1 MTYGAV
7 LRGGIRNT
15 RIILN
20 YEVQKLIYGVKDKDN
35 LDVKGSA
42 TVLLSNSLTKEW
54 G

>member
-1 MTYGAV
+1 MFKTKGAV
-7 LRGGIRNT
+7 LGGA

-20 YEVQKLIYGVKDKDN
+20 YEVHKWIYGVKDKDN

-42 TVLLSNSLTKEW
+42 SVLLSNSLTKEV